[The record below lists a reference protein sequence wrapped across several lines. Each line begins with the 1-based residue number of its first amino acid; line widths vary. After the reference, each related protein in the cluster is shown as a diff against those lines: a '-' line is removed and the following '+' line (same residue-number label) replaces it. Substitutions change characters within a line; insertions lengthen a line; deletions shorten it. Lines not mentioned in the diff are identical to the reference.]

1 MGNQIMANQMCS
13 RLCCLIK
20 AQLLKSHEEVVK
32 RYGGQSTAFTQED
45 LEQIPGEDT
54 AELDEIMTEVMETS
68 FASAKEYKEP
78 GTPKTSSEE
87 NSSRPKLS
95 RGVSNYE
102 ISAALHGTPEQKKQ
116 ENESHTKLNGDAVGE
131 FSMVESAPNEHKF
144 KLAVF
149 QPNDPKNFIKFVRK
163 ELQLLRSS
171 LPSGI
176 FVKGFDDRMDLYSV
190 MIKGPEKTPYE
201 DGLFFFDFQ
210 LPSGMFFGLT

>member
-1 MGNQIMANQMCS
+1 MNC
-13 RLCCLIK
+13 
-20 AQLLKSHEEVVK
+20 
-32 RYGGQSTAFTQED
+32 
-45 LEQIPGEDT
+45 
-54 AELDEIMTEVMETS
+54 
-68 FASAKEYKEP
+68 
-78 GTPKTSSEE
+78 
-87 NSSRPKLS
+87 
-95 RGVSNYE
+95 
-102 ISAALHGTPEQKKQ
+102 
-116 ENESHTKLNGDAVGE
+116 DAIGE

-176 FVKGFDDRMDLYSV
+176 FVKGFEDRMDLYSV

-210 LPSGMFFGLT
+210 LPSGMFLSHINSIDASVNFYVN